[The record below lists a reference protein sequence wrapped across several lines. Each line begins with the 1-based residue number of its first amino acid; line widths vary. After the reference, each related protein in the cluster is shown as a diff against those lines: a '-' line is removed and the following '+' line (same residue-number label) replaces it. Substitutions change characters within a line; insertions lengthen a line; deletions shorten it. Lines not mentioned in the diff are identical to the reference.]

1 MEFRPIVWRPPTA
14 PRLDGDF
21 AVNHRLAQAERLD
34 VGGVGPEDVVVDD
47 RGNVFTGLEDG
58 RIVRV
63 PLSGGPAETI
73 ANTGGRPLGIEF
85 DHNGGLVICDAY
97 KGLLGL
103 SDQGELRTLVDTFE
117 GEQLVFTNNAAVA
130 ADGTIYFTDS
140 SRRHPIARY
149 KLEILEHSGT
159 GRLFAYRP
167 GGQTELLLDGLQFAN
182 GVALDPAEEYLLVV
196 ETGTYSIKR
205 LWLSGA
211 RAGEHETFVDN
222 LPGFPD
228 NLSCYEGTFWVA
240 LPSLRDRLLDNM
252 LPRPWL
258 RNIVARLPEAFHPR
272 VKRHGFAVGLDT
284 TGRVV
289 HNLQDAGG
297 GVAVVTG
304 VRQHGDKLY
313 LGSLTDTSIAVYDL
327 TDSSLRK

>member
-1 MEFRPIVWRPPTA
+1 M
-14 PRLDGDF
+14 
-21 AVNHRLAQAERLD
+21 NCKLARVERLD
-34 VGGVGPEDVVVDD
+34 VGGAGPEDVVVDA
-47 RGNVFTGLEDG
+47 RGNVYSGLEDG

-63 PLSGGPAETI
+63 PPSGGPAETI
-73 ANTGGRPLGIEF
+73 ANTGGRPLGIEL
-85 DHNGGLVICDAY
+85 DHDGGLVICDADR
-97 KGLLGL
+97 GLLSL
-103 SDQGELRTLVDTFE
+103 SDQGVLRTLVDTFE
-117 GEQLVFTNNAAVA
+117 GERLLFTNNAALA

-140 SRRHPIARY
+140 TRRHPIARY

-159 GRLFAYRP
+159 GRLFAHRP
-167 GGQTELLLDGLQFAN
+167 DGRTELLLDGLQFAN
-182 GVALDPAEEYLLVV
+182 GVALDPAEEYVLVV

-240 LPSLRDRLLDNM
+240 LPSLRDRLLDKM
-252 LPRPWL
+252 LPHPWL
-258 RNIVARLPEAFHPR
+258 RNIVARLPDVFHPR
-272 VKRHGFAVGLDT
+272 VKRHGFAVGLDAS
-284 TGRVV
+284 GRVA

-304 VRQHGDKLY
+304 VRQHGGKLY
-313 LGSLTDTSIAVYDL
+313 LGSLTDTAIAVYDL
-327 TDSSLRK
+327 NLNGSESL